1 MALIEGTP
9 FNDYLLGD
17 IFGFPEDDH
26 IYGYDGQDTLD
37 GLAGA
42 DTMDGGDGDD
52 TYYVDN
58 VGDKT
63 GEVWNDSYGGV
74 DTVYASATHTI
85 GYGIEH
91 LTLTGLNDIN
101 GTGNENNNVIT
112 GNSGN
117 NVLKGLNGKDTL
129 IGNDGKDQL
138 FGGAG
143 NDILQDA
150 VNSANPGK
158 DYLDGGTGADTMDGG
173 DDSDTYIV
181 DNALDVV
188 KEQYNDTT
196 GGVDLVKSSV
206 SYTLSHMDF
215 GIENLTLT
223 GSAHINGTGNG
234 NHNVITG
241 NSGNNVLK
249 GLAGDDTLIG
259 GGGKDT
265 LTGGTGHD
273 KFVYKSVSDSPAG
286 AGRDVIT
293 DFKGNG
299 SGIGDKIDLKGIDA
313 NVTKSGNQD
322 FIFGGPHTAGHV
334 WYSGGLL
341 NGNIDNDAAVEFQIQ
356 LTGAP
361 AVHVT
366 DIIL

>member
-1 MALIEGTP
+1 MANITGT
-9 FNDYLLGD
+9 
-17 IFGFPEDDH
+17 IFDDNGVIFPALFGTSDD
-26 IYGYDGQDTLD
+26 DTLD
-37 GLAGA
+37 GLTGA
-42 DTMDGGDGDD
+42 DVMHGGDGSDI
-52 TYYVDN
+52 YYVDN
-58 VGDKT
+58 VGDT
-63 GEVWNDSYGGV
+63 TSEFYNDTLGGHDV
-74 DTVYASATHTI
+74 VYASASHKL
-85 GYGIEH
+85 GFGIEDLH
-91 LTLTGLNDIN
+91 LTDFGNIN
-101 GTGNENNNVIT
+101 GTGNDNKNFIE
-112 GNSGN
+112 GNSGKN
-117 NVLKGLNGKDTL
+117 TL
-129 IGNDGKDQL
+129 DGK
-138 FGGAG
+138 G
-143 NDILQDA
+143 
-150 VNSANPGK
+150 
-158 DYLDGGTGADTMDGG
+158 GADTMDAG
-173 DDSDTYIV
+173 DGNDIYIV
-181 DNALDVV
+181 NHKDDKAA
-188 KEQYNDTT
+188 EQYNDAL

-206 SYTLSHMDF
+206 SYVLSHMDK

-249 GLAGDDTLIG
+249 GLAGNDTLIG

-334 WYSGGLL
+334 WYSGGVL
-341 NGNIDNDAAVEFQIQ
+341 NGNIDNDAAAEFQIQ

>member
-91 LTLTGLNDIN
+91 LTLTGWNDIN

-112 GNSGN
+112 GNSGKN
-117 NVLKGLNGKDTL
+117 TL
-129 IGNDGKDQL
+129 DGK
-138 FGGAG
+138 GGVDTMDAGDG
-143 NDILQDA
+143 NDI
-150 VNSANPGK
+150 
-158 DYLDGGTGADTMDGG
+158 
-173 DDSDTYIV
+173 YIV
-181 DNALDVV
+181 NHKDDKAAEQFNDAL
-188 KEQYNDTT
+188 

-206 SYTLSHMDF
+206 SYVLSHMDK

-234 NHNVITG
+234 NDNVITG
-241 NSGNNVLK
+241 NSKNNLLK
-249 GLAGDDTLIG
+249 GLDGKDTLIG

-265 LTGGTGHD
+265 LTGGAGFD
-273 KFVYKSVSDSPAG
+273 KFVYKAVSDSPAG
-286 AGRDVIT
+286 TGRDVIT

-299 SGIGDKIDLKGIDA
+299 SAAGDKIDLQAIDA
-313 NVTKSGNQD
+313 NQTTSTNDK
-322 FIFGGPHTAGHV
+322 FIFGGSHTAGHL
-334 WYSGGLL
+334 WYANGVL
-341 NGNIDNDAAVEFQIQ
+341 NGNVDNDAAVEFQIQ

-361 AVHVT
+361 SLHVS
-366 DIIL
+366 DIVL